1 MNIPLSLSR
10 LSNLDGRL
18 LYAGDSHGRT
28 IEVREQGDLRW
39 LHFGGHAIQAL
50 MRLDRP
56 DELLL
61 PYNIAMLGA
70 LLFVDTPRRL
80 LNLGLGSGSF
90 ERFFRARM
98 PGLSVTS
105 VESNAAVVDLARQYF
120 FIPQQQAVFIQS
132 ADDFLTRHKKTYDL
146 IFCDVFEGDQHPVFM
161 KQAVFYESLSKC
173 LQKDGVVA
181 INLLPKNDTELLNI
195 LLAIRRHFAWV
206 WLMEFPD
213 HRNIVLFL
221 MNHEPVGKNEL
232 ELRAAELGRSLGVDL
247 SDLPR
252 RLLRLPER
260 EVVED

>member
-1 MNIPLSLSR
+1 MNLPLSLDK

-18 LYAGDSHGRT
+18 LYADESNGQT

-70 LLFVDTPRRL
+70 LLFVDKPRHL

-105 VESNAAVVDLARQYF
+105 VESNATVVDLARQYF
-120 FIPQQQAVFIQS
+120 FIPQQQSVFIQS
-132 ADDFLTRHKKTYDL
+132 ADDFLLRHKKIYDL
-146 IFCDVFEGDQHPVFM
+146 IFCDIFAGDHHPTFM
-161 KQAVFYESLSKC
+161 EQAPFYESLSRC
-173 LQKDGVVA
+173 LRENGVVA
-181 INLLPKNDTELLNI
+181 MNLLPKNDTELLNI
-195 LLAIRRHFAWV
+195 LLAVRRHFAWV

-213 HRNIVLFL
+213 HRNIVLYL
-221 MNHEPVGKNEL
+221 MNHKPLEKSEL

-247 SDLPR
+247 GDLPR
-252 RLLRLPER
+252 RLLRLPEKIQ
-260 EVVED
+260 D